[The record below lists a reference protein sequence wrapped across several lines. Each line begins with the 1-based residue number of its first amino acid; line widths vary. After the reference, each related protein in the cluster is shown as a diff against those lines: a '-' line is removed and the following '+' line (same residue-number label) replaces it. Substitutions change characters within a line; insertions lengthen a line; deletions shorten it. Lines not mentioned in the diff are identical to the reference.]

1 MCDRFRFLRPGYLLI
16 GALLALALLLTQVA
30 TQARDL
36 LLDEDDLVPVE
47 LATVGIAQP
56 TGVPVVLLR
65 EPESGDVVP
74 IFIGPNEA
82 RAILQAL
89 SGTAPPRPMTHDLL
103 NDVTTALGGTLERV
117 FVDGLLAGTYMG
129 VMEFRVEGREEPVR
143 VDSRPSDAI
152 ALAART
158 GATIH
163 VAPEVLQAG
172 EDLRYEPLHDEQVVT
187 AVGITVVEATEDLRQ
202 ALGLPDEPGVLVSE
216 AIGEAADAGIS
227 AGAFILE
234 VNGETPER
242 PMDFLHQVRTTPRD
256 ESVEVVWW
264 QAGERHTTSLSTDVP
279 EPRRRPE
286 RPGQGITL

>member
-1 MCDRFRFLRPGYLLI
+1 MHNHFRVFRPGYPLVAALILLT
-16 GALLALALLLTQVA
+16 LLLSQVGSH
-30 TQARDL
+30 ARDL
-36 LLDEDDLVPVE
+36 LLDEAELVPVE

-89 SGTAPPRPMTHDLL
+89 SGTTTPRPMTHDLMD
-103 NDVTTALGGTLERV
+103 DVTTALGGTLERV

-129 VMEFRVEGREEPVR
+129 VMEFRVEGRDDPVR

-172 EDLRYEPLHDEQVVT
+172 DDLRYEPLHDDQVVT
-187 AVGITVVEATEDLRQ
+187 AVGVTVVEATGELRE
-202 ALGLPDEPGVLVSE
+202 ALGLPDEPGVLVSD

-234 VNGETPER
+234 VNGEAPER
-242 PMDFLHQVRTTPRD
+242 PMDFLHQVRATPQG
-256 ESVEVVWW
+256 EPVEVVWW
-264 QAGERHTTSLSTDVP
+264 QDGKRQSASLSTDVP
-279 EPRRRPE
+279 DPRRRPKQ
-286 RPGQGITL
+286 PQQGITL